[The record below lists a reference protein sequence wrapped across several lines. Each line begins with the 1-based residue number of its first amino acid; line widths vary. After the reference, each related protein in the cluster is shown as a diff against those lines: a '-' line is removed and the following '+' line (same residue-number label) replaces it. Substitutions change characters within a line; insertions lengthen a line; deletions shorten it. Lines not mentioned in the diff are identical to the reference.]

1 MAHADDRNRRAA
13 VNPFPRFHI
22 AFRREMTRLRSAG
35 PATLAPGMIVLIRN
49 IDRSITEEHVRRMLD
64 QYGKVRTFDLVL
76 DKATGKS
83 KGFGFADMP
92 SIDDAEKMIKALNGT
107 QLGSEK
113 LRVKRAAASS
123 LLGTNEPRPKTV
135 EKKRHFAK
143 KAAKKTAK
151 KWTAKRAPRRGE

>member
-1 MAHADDRNRRAA
+1 MALEDDGNPGSV
-13 VNPFPRFHI
+13 VNPFHRADLPF
-22 AFRREMTRLRSAG
+22 AG
-35 PATLAPGMIVLIRN
+35 KCLVSRPAHAYPAAGMIVLIRN
-49 IDRSITEEHVRRMLD
+49 IDRNITEEHVRRMLD

-92 SIDDAEKMIKALNGT
+92 SIDQAEAMIKGLNGT

-143 KAAKKTAK
+143 KAAKKAPAK
-151 KWTAKRAPRRGE
+151 KAAKKA

>member
-1 MAHADDRNRRAA
+1 
-13 VNPFPRFHI
+13 
-22 AFRREMTRLRSAG
+22 
-35 PATLAPGMIVLIRN
+35 MIVLVRN
-49 IDRSITEEHVRRMLD
+49 IDRSRPEIEIRQLLE

-92 SIDDAEKMIKALNGT
+92 SIDQAEAMIKGLNGT

-151 KWTAKRAPRRGE
+151 KAPRKFTGKRAPRRED

>member
-1 MAHADDRNRRAA
+1 
-13 VNPFPRFHI
+13 
-22 AFRREMTRLRSAG
+22 
-35 PATLAPGMIVLIRN
+35 MIVLIRN
-49 IDRSITEEHVRRMLD
+49 IDRSRPEIEIRKLLE

-92 SIDDAEKMIKALNGT
+92 SIEQAEKMIKALDGM

-143 KAAKKTAK
+143 KAPAKKGA
-151 KWTAKRAPRRGE
+151 ARKRAPRRGQ